1 MDKIFKNVNFIKN
14 SNKYMIV
21 SLTIIAIGIIFLF
34 INGFNLDIDFTGGT
48 AIEANLGVDFTE
60 QEIIDLVKEVTSK
73 MPTVQK
79 SGEDGK
85 GVIINFTEIEE
96 DTVISLKA
104 KIKEKYEHS
113 SDAST
118 RTILA
123 TYGTELK
130 KSVFIAITVAVIA
143 MIIYISIRFSKLGGL
158 SSAITAIV
166 GLVHNVLIMISV
178 YIIFR
183 IPINSA
189 FIAAILTIIGYS
201 INDTIILYDRI
212 RENREDRAANKKQTL
227 EELVNNTIK
236 QVLKR
241 TVNTTVTSA
250 VTVAILLGFSIY
262 FSQKTLVEF
271 TFPLLIGLISGTY
284 ASICIATPL
293 WYRWQT
299 KNKKG

>member
-1 MDKIFKNVNFIKN
+1 MDKIFRNVNFIKN
-14 SNKYMIV
+14 SNKYIAI
-21 SLTIIAIGIIFLF
+21 SLTIIVIGIIFLF

-48 AIEANLGVDFTE
+48 AIESNLGVDFTE
-60 QEIIDLVKEVTSK
+60 QEIIDLVKEVTEK
-73 MPTVQK
+73 TPTVQK

-85 GVIINFTEIEE
+85 GVIINFTDIEE
-96 DTVISLKA
+96 DSVSGIKT
-104 KIKEKYEHS
+104 KIKEKYENA
-113 SDAST
+113 SDPNT

-123 TYGTELK
+123 TYGSELK
-130 KSVFIAITVAVIA
+130 KSVFIAIAVAVIA
-143 MIIYISIRFSKLGGL
+143 MIIYIAIRFSKLGGL
-158 SSAITAIV
+158 SSAITAII
-166 GLVHNVLIMISV
+166 GLIHNVLIMTSV

-212 RENREDRAANKKQTL
+212 RENREDRSANKKQTL

-262 FSQKTLVEF
+262 FSQQTLVQF

-293 WYRWQT
+293 WYRWQI
-299 KNKKG
+299 KSPKK

>member
-1 MDKIFKNVNFIKN
+1 MDKIFRNVNFIKN
-14 SNKYMIV
+14 SNKYIAI
-21 SLTIIAIGIIFLF
+21 SLTIIVIGIIFLF

-48 AIEANLGVDFTE
+48 AIESNLGVDFTE
-60 QEIIDLVKEVTSK
+60 QEIIDLVKEVTEK
-73 MPTVQK
+73 TPTVQK

-85 GVIINFTEIEE
+85 GVIINFTDIEE
-96 DTVISLKA
+96 DSVSGIKT
-104 KIKEKYEHS
+104 KIKEKYENA
-113 SDAST
+113 SDPNT

-123 TYGTELK
+123 TYGSELK
-130 KSVFIAITVAVIA
+130 KSVFIAIAVAVIA
-143 MIIYISIRFSKLGGL
+143 MIIYI
-158 SSAITAIV
+158 AITAII
-166 GLVHNVLIMISV
+166 GLIHNVLIMTSV

-212 RENREDRAANKKQTL
+212 RENREDRSANKKQTL

-262 FSQKTLVEF
+262 FSQQTLVQF

-293 WYRWQT
+293 WYRWQI
-299 KNKKG
+299 KSPKK